1 MVNVSNN
8 FIDQY
13 MMHDSINFAITSL
26 MVSQLAPLES
36 KPRRGLLLPANGL
49 R

>member
-13 MMHDSINFAITSL
+13 IMRDSINFTITSL
-26 MVSQLAPLES
+26 MVSQLAPASVGAFLVQN
-36 KPRRGLLLPANGL
+36 PLA
-49 R
+49 